1 MQRYVMRVVT
11 AAAAVTALGSLGL
24 TGVSAS
30 ASPQWAW
37 ASVSATPHTGASP
50 GTQLWAERYNHPSGN
65 QSVANSVAVSPN
77 GSTVFVTGY
86 SYDNVRS
93 YDYATVAYNAATG
106 AQLWAI
112 RFNGAGNGNDA
123 AQSVAVSPDG
133 GTVFVTGRSDDGA
146 LGIDYATVAY
156 NAATG
161 AQKWVRTYNG
171 PGNSDDSATAVGVSP
186 SGNAVFV
193 TGSSGRAAAT
203 VAYNPVTGARLW
215 VARYSRPGGYSS
227 QASSLAVSPSG
238 TMVVIAG
245 ANIVSSG
252 DYATVAYTAATGA
265 RLWAEDYSGPGHGD
279 DQAASV
285 AISPTGNAVY
295 VTGESWGTDQVY
307 DYATLAYDAATG
319 AHLWVTRYNG
329 PASIGG
335 QATAVVA
342 SPDGSTVFVT
352 GQADAGSGDYA
363 TVAYNAATGAQRW
376 VKRYNGPADGPD
388 GALAMAISPT
398 GSTVYVTGD
407 SDGPAGTGY
416 ATVAYNAVTG
426 AQQWVT
432 QYNGPGN
439 PFSQANSI
447 AVSPNDTTVFVTGS
461 SGNDYA
467 TVAYQS

>member
-1 MQRYVMRVVT
+1 MQRYVMWVFT

-24 TGVSAS
+24 TGVSAAAPAQGARTS
-30 ASPQWAW
+30 A
-37 ASVSATPHTGASP
+37 SATPHVVTSP
-50 GTQLWAERYNHPSGN
+50 GTQLWAARYNHPSVS
-65 QSVANSVAVSPN
+65 QSVANSVAVSPD

-106 AQLWAI
+106 GQLWAE
-112 RFNGAGNGNDA
+112 RFNGAGNGNDV

-133 GTVFVTGRSDDGA
+133 STVFVTGHSDDGA

-161 AQKWVRTYNG
+161 ARKWVKTYNG
-171 PGNSDDSATAVGVSP
+171 PGNSDDSATAVAVSP
-186 SGNAVFV
+186 SGSAVFV
-193 TGSSGRAAAT
+193 TGSSGSAAAT

-215 VARYSRPGGYSS
+215 VARFSRPGGYAS
-227 QASSLAVSPSG
+227 QASALTVSPDG

-252 DYATVAYTAATGA
+252 DYATVAYNASTGA

-279 DQAASV
+279 DEAASV
-285 AISPTGNAVY
+285 AISPTGDAVY
-295 VTGESWGTDQVY
+295 VTGESWGRSQVY
-307 DYATLAYDAATG
+307 DYATVAYDAATG
-319 AHLWVTRYNG
+319 AQQWAARYNG

-335 QATAVVA
+335 QATAVAA

-376 VKRYNGPADGPD
+376 VKLYNGPADGPD

-407 SDGPAGTGY
+407 SDGTANTNY
-416 ATVAYNAVTG
+416 ATLAYNAATG
-426 AQQWVT
+426 TQQWVAR
-432 QYNGPGN
+432 YNGPGN

-447 AVSPNDTTVFVTGS
+447 AVSPNGTTVFVTGS

-467 TVAYQS
+467 TVAYQG